1 MKKDT
6 ARLLEE
12 LQNFEQFRQF
22 YNENRD
28 YLLSETLSDYLKRL
42 IEQKQL
48 KKTEVIRRS
57 ELSEVYAYQIFSG
70 LRVPERKKLLCL
82 ALAMELT
89 IDETQQLLRC
99 SGYSPLYVKL
109 PQDSVVLYAL
119 CNRLSVVQTNA
130 LLFEY
135 ELETL
140 G

>member
-6 ARLLEE
+6 SKLLEE

-22 YNENRD
+22 YNENSD
-28 YLLSETLSDYLKRL
+28 YLISEKLSDYLKQL
-42 IEQKQL
+42 VEQKQL
-48 KKTEVIRRS
+48 KKTDIIRRS
-57 ELSEVYAYQIFSG
+57 ELSDVYAYQIFSG

-89 IDETQQLLRC
+89 IEETQQLLRC
-99 SGYSPLYVKL
+99 SGYSTLYVKL
-109 PQDSVVLYAL
+109 PFDSVVLYAL
-119 CNRLSVVQTNA
+119 CNHLSVMDTNA

-135 ELETL
+135 GLETI